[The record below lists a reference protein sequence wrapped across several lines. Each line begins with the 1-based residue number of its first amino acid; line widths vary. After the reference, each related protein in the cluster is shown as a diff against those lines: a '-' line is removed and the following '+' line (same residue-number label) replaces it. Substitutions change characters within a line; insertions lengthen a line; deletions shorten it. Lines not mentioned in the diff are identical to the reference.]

1 MIDTLF
7 SLNGRSALITGAAG
21 TLGNRSAR
29 VLARLGAKIFISDH
43 PSEAQVLNKI
53 ANDLRSQGV
62 DVEILLCDVTK
73 EQDVTKTF
81 EHATVSQPLD
91 VFVNLA
97 GIMLRKGLVDTSLE
111 EWQRVID
118 VNLTGTWLLNRA
130 AAKAMGPVGSG
141 KIINFS
147 SVYAERV
154 GPVPESAY
162 YASKAG
168 IGHLTRSVAS
178 ELGASGVTVNCLAL
192 GVFYPTQMTAPLKD
206 SPDTLKW
213 FSDRTMLGRLGDPEV
228 DLDGPL
234 VLLATQASNYIT
246 GQIIYVD
253 GGWSAW

>member
-1 MIDTLF
+1 MKRI
-7 SLNGRSALITGAAG
+7 LITGAAG
-21 TLGNRSAR
+21 TLGRRSAR
-29 VLARLGAKIFISDH
+29 VLANLGAKVFVADH
-43 PSEAQVLNKI
+43 PSAAQILNELAI
-53 ANDLRSQGV
+53 ELHGQGARAEV
-62 DVEILLCDVTK
+62 LLCDVTS
-73 EQDVTKTF
+73 EDQVTQMFDQVTA
-81 EHATVSQPLD
+81 EQPLD
-91 VFVNLA
+91 VLVNLA
-97 GIMLRKGLVDTSLE
+97 GVMLRKAIVETSLE

-130 AAKAMGPVGSG
+130 AANVMGVAGSG
-141 KIINFS
+141 KIVNFA

-154 GPVPESAY
+154 GPIPESAY

-168 IGHLTRSVAS
+168 IGNLTRSVAS
-178 ELGASGVTVNCLAL
+178 ELGARGVTVNCLAL

-213 FSDRTMLGRLGDPEV
+213 FTDRTMLGRLGNPES

-234 VLLATQASNYIT
+234 ALLATSASNYIT